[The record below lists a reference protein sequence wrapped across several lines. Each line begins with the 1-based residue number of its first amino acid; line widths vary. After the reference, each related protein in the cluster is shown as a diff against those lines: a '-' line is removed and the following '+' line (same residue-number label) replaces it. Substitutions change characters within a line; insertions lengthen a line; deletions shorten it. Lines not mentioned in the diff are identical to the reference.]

1 MRSLPVGLPAPVK
14 EPAESASHTSQTF
27 LFLSFFR
34 NKDVNIYP
42 KQTRKIQRGGCPPTI
57 VLILTDFDHLSSTG
71 GTCATILLDM
81 SSSSDSGNSS
91 IDVLADEEREDIPT
105 PSTPDDNE
113 YFNDELPH
121 TTTRN
126 MVNRDPK
133 RPLISAASTRKPSAY
148 RAVADLGNY
157 IEECYYKNTSSP
169 RRPIFNKGAGHFTPQ
184 LEQNRKNRIII
195 YPGCFNPPHRNH
207 QALLNRAF
215 SCTQDIHVI
224 AAIVLPLT
232 NDTKSHMTIKFT
244 KAEKARLWTG
254 DYAPHDWLWV
264 YQKSHS
270 EWDEFRTSLARAI
283 TTDGFK
289 LQFILLT
296 GSDHVR
302 RDSFPDTWDC
312 ENVVVGDVGRKADF
326 VRADGSLARVDG
338 CGSWALLPFNQKNI
352 TWKAKDTAEWL
363 LGSLSFTMVGQG
375 ESNSNSRVVF
385 H

>member
-1 MRSLPVGLPAPVK
+1 
-14 EPAESASHTSQTF
+14 
-27 LFLSFFR
+27 
-34 NKDVNIYP
+34 
-42 KQTRKIQRGGCPPTI
+42 
-57 VLILTDFDHLSSTG
+57 
-71 GTCATILLDM
+71 M

-375 ESNSNSRVVF
+375 YEALVEEIALEYVRRMQGIRVCSYKHDTKPWLRYIPGGDGVAHLSSTDIRWAMTKYPPVELF
-385 H
+385 EKLKRKVLNPEILIQLIQEKNPS